1 MLRLRYVYVMFRVM
15 CNGLMC
21 NVGQS
26 LVLRLV
32 WPKWRHK
39 MWNRD
44 GCYDLPW
51 LIIYLAAVSLIEI
64 RGMLCAQAHVT
75 DQPSPSPRYLGTG

>member
-1 MLRLRYVYVMFRVM
+1 MLRYVYVMFGVM
-15 CNGLMC
+15 CNVIMC

-26 LVLRLV
+26 LVIRLV
-32 WPKWRHK
+32 WPEWRHK

-64 RGMLCAQAHVT
+64 CDA
-75 DQPSPSPRYLGTG
+75 DQWYHQTPLPALPWYS